1 MPHIFIREGH
11 KFALLWVE
19 SDTDDTFDLK
29 VDDQAL
35 SSLKY
40 LDSSFSLVREK
51 PDVFKAYL
59 DLNEWDRVASLQDT
73 FEFLPGILAHK
84 ILDTIGEKPVT

>member
-1 MPHIFIREGH
+1 MY
-11 KFALLWVE
+11 V
-19 SDTDDTFDLK
+19 
-29 VDDQAL
+29 
-35 SSLKY
+35 SLTRK
-40 LDSSFSLVREK
+40 K